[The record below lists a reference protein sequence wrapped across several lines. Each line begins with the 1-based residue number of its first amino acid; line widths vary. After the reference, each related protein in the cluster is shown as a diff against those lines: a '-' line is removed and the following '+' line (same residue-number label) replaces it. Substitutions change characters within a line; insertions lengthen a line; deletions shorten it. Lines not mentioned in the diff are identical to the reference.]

1 MGRSKSFARHARED
15 RVVVEDS
22 CEINDFGEYYSTDDQ
37 YDSGSDSDSDYS
49 SESSSS
55 SDSESENERDDYER
69 DNLRKIKNLNV
80 QNMEIQNMLL
90 PVNSNFPN
98 TVVPEPMPD
107 PEKKKT

>member
-55 SDSESENERDDYER
+55 SESESEYESDYEK
-69 DNLRKIKNLNV
+69 DNLRNVKNLNV

-90 PVNSNFPN
+90 PVNSNIPQQLLPN
-98 TVVPEPMPD
+98 NHR
-107 PEKKKT
+107 